1 MSVADTYRKH
11 THREHVLALPDTY
24 VGSIETAADEVFLR
38 NGDSFEPITIP
49 INPGFYKLIDELL
62 VNAHDHVIR
71 LLQKKSENP
80 VKHVDISCTDTSFT
94 IRNDGEAIDVVE
106 HPQHKVWVPQM
117 IFSELLT
124 STNYD
129 KDEKKLVGGKNGYGV
144 KLVNIFA
151 SQMTVTVLDSV
162 RLLKYTQTF
171 RNNMTV
177 IEPPVIKMCKQKS
190 FVQVEWTPDFA
201 RFGYTNIPKPM
212 QQLIERRVWDLA
224 MTLGKD
230 VKVSFNETLIKCKN
244 LTEYAKAYG
253 CETVVYEEPN
263 DRWKIAISDSPT
275 DKFFAMS
282 FVNGVWTSKNGTH
295 VDGITTQVVNHI
307 VEYLDT
313 KKKIKVKPGL
323 VRENLAVFVTCM
335 VENPSFTSQTK
346 ETLTT
351 KAAAFG
357 SSFKLSED
365 TLKKIQS
372 KLKLVETLIEVQR
385 EKDGKENKKSDG
397 RKQTK
402 ITGIP
407 KLEDAAA
414 AGTAKSAS
422 CTLILTE
429 GDSAKAMALSG
440 LSQDQRKTFGVFPL
454 RGKLLNVKDT
464 SSSKVELAKEIA
476 ELKKILGLESGKKY
490 LDLASLRYGSI
501 LIMTDQDFD
510 GSHIRG
516 LLVNLFHELWHE
528 LIKVPGFIT
537 FMSTPIVKA
546 SKAAKTQTFYTQY
559 EYEQWRKTDASKGW
573 KVKYYKGLGTSTR
586 AEAQEYFKDPNV
598 VKFEYSGES
607 DQAIDLAL
615 NKARAN
621 DRKEWLLQHDPAT
634 IIVPRADKKLSYDE
648 FIHKDL
654 IHFSYYNLERSIPS
668 AMDGLK
674 TSQRKILYA
683 AFKRKLT
690 TEIRVAQFA
699 GYVSEHTGYHHGEAS
714 LNETIIGMSQT
725 FVGSNNVN
733 WFVPEGQFGTRLEG
747 GKDSASPRYIHT
759 YLCPHTQCLVPAKD
773 FPVLE
778 YRDDDGMPVE
788 PVHYLPILPMILV
801 NGARGIGT
809 GFSTFVPQ
817 FNPDVMVDLIEG
829 WLDTK
834 MDAII
839 QTAKIVPWTRGFKGT
854 VLPDGKGDYIVRGV
868 WSYAKKVV
876 KIRELP
882 IGTWTSEYKAM
893 LTVLEEEGKVIK
905 EFTDMSTDQD
915 VHFDVTLVEEMSTEA
930 MIKALGLEVKIKLSN
945 MHLFN
950 AEGVIQKYASP
961 NEILMEYVRERLALY
976 VKRREFEI
984 ADIKTR
990 LPYHENVVRF
1000 VKMQTQVP
1008 GPLPNLH
1015 RKTRAECEILL
1026 AETDFVKIDDSFEYL
1041 MRLPVSSFT
1050 SETIAKHETDLA
1062 KLRQQLYSMEQ
1073 TTPEVLWQQDLRM
1086 WKESKV

>member
-1 MSVADTYRKH
+1 
-11 THREHVLALPDTY
+11 
-24 VGSIETAADEVFLR
+24 
-38 NGDSFEPITIP
+38 
-49 INPGFYKLIDELL
+49 
-62 VNAHDHVIR
+62 
-71 LLQKKSENP
+71 
-80 VKHVDISCTDTSFT
+80 
-94 IRNDGEAIDVVE
+94 
-106 HPQHKVWVPQM
+106 
-117 IFSELLT
+117 
-124 STNYD
+124 
-129 KDEKKLVGGKNGYGV
+129 
-144 KLVNIFA
+144 
-151 SQMTVTVLDSV
+151 
-162 RLLKYTQTF
+162 
-171 RNNMTV
+171 
-177 IEPPVIKMCKQKS
+177 
-190 FVQVEWTPDFA
+190 
-201 RFGYTNIPKPM
+201 
-212 QQLIERRVWDLA
+212 
-224 MTLGKD
+224 
-230 VKVSFNETLIKCKN
+230 
-244 LTEYAKAYG
+244 
-253 CETVVYEEPN
+253 
-263 DRWKIAISDSPT
+263 
-275 DKFFAMS
+275 
-282 FVNGVWTSKNGTH
+282 
-295 VDGITTQVVNHI
+295 
-307 VEYLDT
+307 
-313 KKKIKVKPGL
+313 
-323 VRENLAVFVTCM
+323 
-335 VENPSFTSQTK
+335 
-346 ETLTT
+346 
-351 KAAAFG
+351 
-357 SSFKLSED
+357 
-365 TLKKIQS
+365 
-372 KLKLVETLIEVQR
+372 
-385 EKDGKENKKSDG
+385 
-397 RKQTK
+397 
-402 ITGIP
+402 
-407 KLEDAAA
+407 
-414 AGTAKSAS
+414 
-422 CTLILTE
+422 
-429 GDSAKAMALSG
+429 
-440 LSQDQRKTFGVFPL
+440 
-454 RGKLLNVKDT
+454 
-464 SSSKVELAKEIA
+464 
-476 ELKKILGLESGKKY
+476 
-490 LDLASLRYGSI
+490 
-501 LIMTDQDFD
+501 
-510 GSHIRG
+510 
-516 LLVNLFHELWHE
+516 
-528 LIKVPGFIT
+528 
-537 FMSTPIVKA
+537 
-546 SKAAKTQTFYTQY
+546 
-559 EYEQWRKTDASKGW
+559 
-573 KVKYYKGLGTSTR
+573 
-586 AEAQEYFKDPNV
+586 
-598 VKFEYSGES
+598 
-607 DQAIDLAL
+607 
-615 NKARAN
+615 
-621 DRKEWLLQHDPAT
+621 
-634 IIVPRADKKLSYDE
+634 
-648 FIHKDL
+648 
-654 IHFSYYNLERSIPS
+654 
-668 AMDGLK
+668 MDGLK

-893 LTVLEEEGKVIK
+893 LTVLEEEGKIIK

-930 MIKALGLEVKIKLSN
+930 MIKSLGLEVKIKLSN

-1015 RKTRAECEILL
+1015 RKTRAECDILL